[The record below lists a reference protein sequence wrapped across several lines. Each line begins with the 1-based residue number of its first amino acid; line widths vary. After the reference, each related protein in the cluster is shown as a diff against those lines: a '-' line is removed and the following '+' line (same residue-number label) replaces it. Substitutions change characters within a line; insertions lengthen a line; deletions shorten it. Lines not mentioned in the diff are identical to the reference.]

1 MGLRDGIMRHLSKPA
16 QHKALVSQAIVPPA
30 LVSRATALRQE
41 PARET
46 GFKQSK
52 RGGSRHGLVRIF
64 SLSGSEMIFLGHCL
78 LVVATVRLGL
88 TLLSYNRVRSLVTR
102 LDARQCASMGELRR
116 VAWGVAAA
124 ARFVPYATCLT
135 QALSGQYIL
144 ARQGNESTIRIG
156 IERGTGE
163 QLKAHAWLVSDN
175 HIVLGGSID
184 GFAHLVDHSSR

>member
-1 MGLRDGIMRHLSKPA
+1 MRHLSRPVP
-16 QHKALVSQAIVPPA
+16 HKAMV
-30 LVSRATALRQE
+30 LRQE
-41 PARET
+41 PATERSL
-46 GFKQSK
+46 KQI
-52 RGGSRHGLVRIF
+52 RRRGSRRSLFRVL
-64 SLSGSEMIFLGHCL
+64 SLSGSEMIFLGRCL
-78 LVVATVRLGL
+78 LVVAAVRLGL

-144 ARQGNESTIRIG
+144 ARQGNESKIRIG

-163 QLKAHAWLVSDN
+163 QLKAHAWLISDN

-184 GFAHLVDHSSR
+184 GFAHLIDHGSR